1 LFHLYA
7 NKKHPFISIQHAVCK
22 TCSFPLPRPGAAEVI
37 FMGRTLVMTSASW
50 HTGNVYIYI
59 YTPSNYEKTYE
70 VGIAHLTH
78 T

>member
-1 LFHLYA
+1 
-7 NKKHPFISIQHAVCK
+7 
-22 TCSFPLPRPGAAEVI
+22 
-37 FMGRTLVMTSASW
+37 MGRTLVMTSASW
-50 HTGNVYIYI
+50 HTGNVYI